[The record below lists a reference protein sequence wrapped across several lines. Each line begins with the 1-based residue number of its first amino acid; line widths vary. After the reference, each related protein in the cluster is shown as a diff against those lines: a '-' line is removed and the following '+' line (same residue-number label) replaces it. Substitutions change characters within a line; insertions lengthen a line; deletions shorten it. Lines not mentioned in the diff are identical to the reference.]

1 MGKQKPGNRPEII
14 GKKGQTVEEY
24 ELSPARWL
32 NQSVNRLVRKGHSLR
47 DIEHYTLSQFMMCLQ
62 AAVEL
67 EAQERRNFVAD
78 MSAVVGSLFGGKG
91 ESPAQALINGLTRA
105 AAGVVDGDPDK

>member
-1 MGKQKPGNRPEII
+1 MGKQKHGKRPPI
-14 GKKGQTVEEY
+14 GKRGQGVEEY
-24 ELSPARWL
+24 TISPARWL

-62 AAVEL
+62 ATVEL

-78 MSAVVGSLFGGKG
+78 MSAVVGSLFHGKG
-91 ESPAQALINGLTRA
+91 ESPAQVLLNGLTRA
-105 AAGVVDGDPDK
+105 AAGVKDGDPEE